1 MNKLE
6 RMAEWDVYLVMDLEG
21 YGNFSAIEL
30 AKEALD
36 GGVRVLQIREKK
48 LGDPEFL
55 RLAAP
60 IQQLCQERNAV
71 FIINDRLTLA
81 VEMKADGLHLGQ
93 DDLPEGNVRERIGE
107 EMILG
112 ISASSVDEAR
122 KGMEHGADYLGVGS
136 IYPTHSKS
144 DAGDAVT
151 PSLITDIRRLTD
163 LPIVGIGGIQL
174 GLAAPVIQAGGDAVA
189 VISAVCHAESPKLAA
204 SALVQEVRE
213 NKRKV

>member
-1 MNKLE
+1 MNKRE
-6 RMAEWDVYLVMDLEG
+6 RMADWGVYLVMDLEG
-21 YGNFSAIEL
+21 YGRLSALEL
-30 AKEALD
+30 AREALD

-48 LGDPEFL
+48 RGDAEFI
-55 RLAAP
+55 RLATP
-60 IQQLCQERNAV
+60 IQQLCQEKKAV
-71 FIINDRLTLA
+71 FIINDRLNLA

-107 EMILG
+107 EIILG
-112 ISASSVDEAR
+112 ISASSVEEAL
-122 KGMEHGADYLGVGS
+122 KGIEHGADYLGVGS

-144 DAGDAVT
+144 DAGEAVT

-189 VISAVCHAESPKLAA
+189 VISAVCHAESPKQAAEALAEEIRVA
-204 SALVQEVRE
+204 KQ
-213 NKRKV
+213 KV